1 MNNKITSFM
10 IFIFGAAVGSGC
22 NMAVRKKKY
31 EQIAQEEIDSVKETF
46 SRNAKL
52 EIKSKDNEKDNETE
66 ENNNTRTIAEKAK
79 DKPSVVEYAAWLRK
93 RGYTNY
99 SDIDSLSEDSNA
111 SEEEVDENMIND
123 KPYIISPDE
132 VGDFY
137 DYDIISLTYYA
148 DQVLVDEDDELV
160 EDIEETVGFESLNT
174 FGEYEDDC
182 VFVRNDRLKCYYEI
196 LLDKR
201 KYSDVIKRRPHKVE
215 D

>member
-10 IFIFGAAVGSGC
+10 MFIFGAAVGS
-22 NMAVRKKKY
+22 VVTWQYIKKKY

-46 SRNAKL
+46 SKL
-52 EIKSKDNEKDNETE
+52 NDSEK
-66 ENNNTRTIAEKAK
+66 NNNAGTIVERIK
-79 DKPSVVEYAAWLRK
+79 DKPSVVEYAAKLRK
-93 RGYTNY
+93 QGYTNY
-99 SDIDSLSEDSNA
+99 SNTNSF

-123 KPYIISPDE
+123 KPYVISPDE
-132 VGDFY
+132 VGEFY

-148 DQVLVDEDDELV
+148 DHVLVDEDDELV

-174 FGEYEDDC
+174 FGEYEDDS